1 MEFLLLFLRHN
12 RLMLEVIQEESL
24 GYRKTGFHLTD
35 GHSNMR
41 ESATEN
47 KPPLEKEV
55 RVKRWCKRPPV
66 SIVI

>member
-1 MEFLLLFLRHN
+1 
-12 RLMLEVIQEESL
+12 MLEVIQEESL
-24 GYRKTGFHLTD
+24 GDRKTGFHLTD